1 MFKNT
6 LLIFC
11 VLCAAILIGCNK
23 TETGNSNTASDNTN
37 KPATTTSTPATTT
50 STTASSGDK
59 IGVPECDEYLAKYEA
74 CVSGKVPELA
84 RAQYQSTLKQ
94 LRESWKKLAEN
105 PQTKG
110 TLAAACKQSKEQTEA
125 ALKTYGC
132 TW

>member
-50 STTASSGDK
+50 STTASAGDK

-84 RAQYQSTLKQ
+84 RAQYQSSLKQ

-110 TLAAACKQSKEQTEA
+110 TLASVCKQSKEQTEA

-132 TW
+132 SF

>member
-110 TLAAACKQSKEQTEA
+110 TLASVCKQSKEQTEA

-132 TW
+132 SF